1 MTEKMTSD
9 ERFLRAVTRRYFFA
23 QNGLG
28 LGSLALGALLNGEI
42 LASHSSS
49 ANPMDSRPPHYPAK
63 AKRIIFLF
71 MAGAPSQLDL
81 LDNKPT
87 LVRLD
92 RQKIP
97 AEIIEGE
104 QFAFIKGIPEILG
117 SPFSFEKYGQ
127 SGAEV
132 SELLPHLREVV
143 DDICIVKSLYTD
155 QFNHAPAQIFM
166 NTGHQRIG
174 RPSMGSWL
182 TYGLGSEN
190 SDLPGFVVLVS
201 GLGQPDGGKSCWGS
215 GFLPTLYQ
223 GVEFRSQGDPVL
235 FTSNPPGV
243 TSEARRSSLD
253 AIRDLNEM
261 QLQEVGDPEISTRIS
276 AFEMA
281 YRMQT
286 SVPEIA
292 DIWSEPSH
300 IHEMYGTEKGKV
312 SFANNCL
319 LARRLVEQ
327 GVRFLQLYHRGW
339 DSHGTSKNDDILY
352 GLPQRC
358 RQTDQ
363 AAAALVTDLK
373 QRGLL
378 EDTIVIWGG
387 EFGRTPMNEGRNNS
401 VFLGRD
407 HHPRAFTM
415 WMAGGGFKPG
425 VTIGATDELGYNVVE
440 DKIHVHDLHA
450 TMLHLMG
457 LDHTRLT
464 YRYQGRDFRLTD
476 VAGKV
481 VDKLLA

>member
-1 MTEKMTSD
+1 MTEEMTEKMTSD

-23 QNGLG
+23 QSGLG

-49 ANPMDSRPPHYPAK
+49 GNPMDSRPPHYPAK

-117 SPFSFEKYGQ
+117 SPYSFEKYGQ

-143 DDICIVKSLYTD
+143 DDICVVKSLYTD

-223 GVEFRSQGDPVL
+223 GVEFRSQGI
-235 FTSNPPGV
+235 
-243 TSEARRSSLD
+243 RSSL
-253 AIRDLNEM
+253 L
-261 QLQEVGDPEISTRIS
+261 PTR
-276 AFEMA
+276 
-281 YRMQT
+281 
-286 SVPEIA
+286 P
-292 DIWSEPSH
+292 
-300 IHEMYGTEKGKV
+300 
-312 SFANNCL
+312 
-319 LARRLVEQ
+319 
-327 GVRFLQLYHRGW
+327 
-339 DSHGTSKNDDILY
+339 
-352 GLPQRC
+352 GLHLRP
-358 RQTDQ
+358 
-363 AAAALVTDLK
+363 AAAHWMRSVT
-373 QRGLL
+373 
-378 EDTIVIWGG
+378 
-387 EFGRTPMNEGRNNS
+387 
-401 VFLGRD
+401 
-407 HHPRAFTM
+407 
-415 WMAGGGFKPG
+415 
-425 VTIGATDELGYNVVE
+425 
-440 DKIHVHDLHA
+440 
-450 TMLHLMG
+450 
-457 LDHTRLT
+457 
-464 YRYQGRDFRLTD
+464 
-476 VAGKV
+476 
-481 VDKLLA
+481 